1 MPSAA
6 PLVVLGEVK
15 TCLLPSSTALP
26 RAQARELLALMPGR
40 DVSWRERPGSL
51 ATSPT
56 MAVGVD
62 CRVRMDFPEAEQRS
76 TRIVGTVAA
85 RAALLGGR
93 ILQSS
98 AYTRIVRGEDRR
110 RQTWSHYLSRK
121 GISEEIELFAPD
133 RAAVAA
139 AMVEGYH
146 GDPAAAGIGNVLDL
160 NSASGRLLG
169 RIRTDPSLD
178 QSPPVQVGTT
188 RLRWSAIVGGSAGPD
203 VRLHVD
209 DETVRSVRVIVRQEA
224 DLDAVQRFCEDLA
237 AHDWLLTVV
246 ADALDQADHFDP
258 VSADRLDI
266 LEPLVRHFSGVW
278 MPGAHTPK
286 ELRTLWRDL
295 QAEPG
300 FTRQWATL
308 RERLRDEVA
317 VATLHALRHKDTGW

>member
-15 TCLLPSSTALP
+15 TCLLPSSTVLS
-26 RAQARELLALMPGR
+26 RAEAGELLALMPGR

-51 ATSPT
+51 AISPT

-62 CRVRMDFPEAEQRS
+62 CHVRMDDGAAERRS
-76 TRIVGTVAA
+76 TRIVGTVAT
-85 RAALLGGR
+85 RVALLGGR

-98 AYTRIVRGEDRR
+98 AHIRIVRGEDRR
-110 RQTWSHYLSRK
+110 RQAWSHYISRK
-121 GISEEIELFAPD
+121 GIAEEIELFAPD
-133 RAAVAA
+133 PPAVAA

-146 GDPAAAGIGNVLDL
+146 RDPAEAGVDNVLDL
-160 NSASGRLLG
+160 DSTSRRLLG
-169 RIRTDPSLD
+169 RIRTDPRLD

-188 RLRWSAIVGGSAGPD
+188 RLRWTAVVGGSAGPD
-203 VRLHVD
+203 VRLHLD
-209 DETVRSVRVIVRQEA
+209 DETVRSVRVIVRKEA

-246 ADALDQADHFDP
+246 ADALDQADHFDS

-266 LEPLVRHFSGVW
+266 LEPLVRHFSGLW

-286 ELRTLWRDL
+286 ALRTLWRDL

-300 FTRQWATL
+300 FTRQWTTL
-308 RERLRDEVA
+308 RDRLRDDIS